1 MEQNDNYKAHVAKQ
15 QAINEQNREKKR
27 HIGWIIALAILNLI
41 ALLLLFL
48 LPYNCRGC
56 THTEVIH
63 DTIRVRED
71 VPRDISEEISEEIPE
86 ETSEEEEINDAVEDE
101 GGNTNGFMRFSI
113 LWNKNYQEIVDLD
126 AHAEEPNGAHIFF
139 QRYCRTSYSPC
150 GGQLDVDMVES
161 DLRNPDKKGAE
172 NIVWASADKLD
183 DGNYTFGIHNYSNG
197 RFNECDILLKVGNK
211 SWHYKVSH
219 FGNRHPGRVDTS
231 DLKPIAVVTI
241 KNHQF
246 YDIKHIVQPVN

>member
-15 QAINEQNREKKR
+15 QAINEQNRDKRR

-56 THTEVIH
+56 SRTVVVH
-63 DTIRVRED
+63 DTIRVRDD
-71 VPRDISEEISEEIPE
+71 VPRDISEDI
-86 ETSEEEEINDAVEDE
+86 SEEEEIDEAVEDE
-101 GGNTNGFMRFSI
+101 GGNINGFMRFSI

-126 AHAEEPNGAHIFF
+126 AHAEEPSGAHIFF
-139 QRYCRTSYSPC
+139 QRYCRTQSTRC

-161 DLRNPDKKGAE
+161 DLINPNKKGAE

-183 DGNYTFGIHNYSNG
+183 DGDYTFGIHNYSNG
-197 RFNECDILLKVGNK
+197 RFSECDVLLKVGDK
-211 SWHYKVSH
+211 SWHYKVGY
-219 FGNRHPGRVDTS
+219 FGNQHAGLVHSS
-231 DLKPIAVVTI
+231 DIKPIAVVTI

-246 YDIKHIVQPVN
+246 YDIKHIMQPVD